1 MRLLN
6 FILNALVQLESRGT
20 CVACV
25 GDSLCWHCC
34 IKGFPKFV
42 DWLEVQLSFEV
53 TSWEANVW
61 ALAEDAELWA
71 GWNFDAITVGVGLQ
85 DMALWQNLTQN
96 MKLST
101 ERKETEV
108 KE

>member
-1 MRLLN
+1 MFGRWLKMRSCGQ
-6 FILNALVQLESRGT
+6 VES
-20 CVACV
+20 
-25 GDSLCWHCC
+25 
-34 IKGFPKFV
+34 
-42 DWLEVQLSFEV
+42 
-53 TSWEANVW
+53 
-61 ALAEDAELWA
+61 
-71 GWNFDAITVGVGLQ
+71 FDAITVGVGLR